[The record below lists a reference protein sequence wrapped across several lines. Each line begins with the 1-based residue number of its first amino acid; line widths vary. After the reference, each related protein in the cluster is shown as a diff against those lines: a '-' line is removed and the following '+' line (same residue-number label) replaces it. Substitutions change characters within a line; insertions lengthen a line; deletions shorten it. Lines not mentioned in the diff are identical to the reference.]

1 MKKKVE
7 METVKAAAALV
18 VVSLALLALF
28 FMKPWQAW
36 HSPQIEPVRQSPLS
50 QGVQVEP
57 RGGDGNPLTPTL
69 SRQGRGRGR
78 PCIFDE
84 GIAGCCYND
93 RRGRKEGSTA
103 YKWYDG
109 TAIMWKEAR

>member
-1 MKKKVE
+1 MKIGK
-7 METVKAAAALV
+7 
-18 VVSLALLALF
+18 LADMTPYAMGIVILLSLLAIGINLYVLLHQQ
-28 FMKPWQAW
+28 P
-36 HSPQIEPVRQSPLS
+36 EPVRQSPLS
-50 QGVQVEP
+50 QGAQEAP

-69 SRQGRGRGR
+69 SHQGRGGR

-84 GIAGCCYND
+84 GIAGCRYND
-93 RRGRKEGSTA
+93 GLGRKEGATA